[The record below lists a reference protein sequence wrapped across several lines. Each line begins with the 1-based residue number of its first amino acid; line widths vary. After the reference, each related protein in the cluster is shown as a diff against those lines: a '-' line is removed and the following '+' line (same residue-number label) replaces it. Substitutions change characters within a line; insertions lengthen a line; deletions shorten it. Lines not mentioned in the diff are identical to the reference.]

1 MMLNFWYSDRCNR
14 EIKLIVCIVTCSLI
28 YLCSTQQQLSPIFIG
43 FSLLIGMT
51 LHMLRALRVKM
62 AQDNPYKQGFA
73 ILFFVF
79 PLMLLITLIS
89 NLPSEH
95 KFVLTVQVLG
105 FVGLGL
111 FILSTFPKRK
121 FDHTESQ

>member
-1 MMLNFWYSDRCNR
+1 M
-14 EIKLIVCIVTCSLI
+14 CIRDS
-28 YLCSTQQQLSPIFIG
+28 LCSTQEQLSPIFIG
-43 FSLLIGMT
+43 LSLAIGMT
-51 LHMLRALRVKM
+51 LHMLRALRLKM
-62 AQDNPYKQGFA
+62 TQDNPYKQGFA

-79 PLMLLITLIS
+79 PLILLITLIS

-95 KFVLTVQVLG
+95 KFVLTVQALG

-111 FILSTFPKRK
+111 FILSTFPNRK